1 MKMEGKSDVIK
12 DSRQR
17 STVQK
22 SVYTTKQSP
31 KRVSTERRGD
41 TLQVPTVRLV
51 VCPQETTLLMCT
63 PVSVQATLG
72 PTWDR
77 EHAQRGWQ

>member
-1 MKMEGKSDVIK
+1 MKDERTERGVQRHFIIYTIFFYSQYMKMEGKSDVIK

-41 TLQVPTVRLV
+41 TLQVPTQSDL
-51 VCPQETTLLMCT
+51 
-63 PVSVQATLG
+63 
-72 PTWDR
+72 
-77 EHAQRGWQ
+77 